1 MINPGDIMIKF
12 TAPEELLIKVTD
24 NLDEVAIKILE
35 LISID
40 PAYTTTYIAHTLSTS
55 RKTV

>member
-55 RKTV
+55 